1 MRSGGDRSICVIF
14 NATAGRS
21 RARGRF
27 ETLRRACGDRIEFWP
42 TERAGH
48 AIQLARQA
56 AEQGFE
62 VVAAA
67 GGDGTVHEV
76 ANGLLQAERPEVRF
90 AVLPI
95 GSANDYADSLEKS
108 REGGDSWVRA
118 DVGRL
123 RTGDGKTRYF
133 VCCLGIGFS
142 GNVTAE
148 SRRIRRL
155 QGAALYGVAAL
166 RAMRHRWQHLDLVAR
181 LDEETTIAEPTLLV
195 SCMIGRREGGFVMAP
210 SSRVDDGWLEVVHVG
225 RLSRW
230 EGLRLLAVL
239 AVSGPPKA
247 HPRVRYER
255 CRHLVIES
263 RQPLAVHAD
272 GEIVCRPEEN
282 VRRLEVELLPGRL
295 WVQLGLHGA
304 TY

>member
-1 MRSGGDRSICVIF
+1 MDRGGSICVIF

-21 RARGRF
+21 RARDRF
-27 ETLRRACGDRIEFWP
+27 ETLRRNWGNRAEFWP
-42 TERAGH
+42 TEWAGH
-48 AIQLARQA
+48 AVQLARQA
-56 AEQGFE
+56 AEQGFT

-76 ANGLLQAERPEVRF
+76 ANGLLQAERPGVRF

-95 GSANDYADSLEKS
+95 GSANDYADSLAHSGQRSGE
-108 REGGDSWVRA
+108 RWIRA

-123 RTGDGKTRYF
+123 RIGDGKDRYF

-155 QGAALYGVAAL
+155 QGTALYGVAAL
-166 RAMRHRWQHLDLVAR
+166 RAMRHRWQHLNLVAR
-181 LDEETTIAEPTLLV
+181 LDDVTKIAGETLLV

-210 SSRVDDGWLEVVHVG
+210 ESRVDDGWLTVVHVG

-230 EGLRLLAVL
+230 EGLRLLARL
-239 AVSGPPKA
+239 AVSGPPKS
-247 HPRVRYER
+247 HPKVRYER
-255 CRHLVIES
+255 CRHLVVES
-263 RQPLAVHAD
+263 QQPLAVHAD
-272 GEIVCRPEEN
+272 GEIICGPHEN
-282 VRRLEVELLPGRL
+282 VGRLEVELLPARL
-295 WVQLGLHGA
+295 WVQLGLDDEPC
-304 TY
+304 